1 MFNTKN
7 ILLFAGLVSASS
19 LVLAADEKKPAWKGE
34 VGAGYIATTGNSDTS
49 KLNVKAEGTLEKE
62 KWRHYIKATAL
73 NSDSNGVTDAE
84 KYFTSNQDQIKAI
97 INHPSIQGAN
107 LRGSIVGGLFNE
119 YNKLLS
125 IGQELTIEIDKI
137 VKGQE

>member
-49 KLNVKAEGTLEKE
+49 KLSAKAEGTLEKE
-62 KWRHYIKATAL
+62 KWRHYFKVTAL

-84 KYFTSNQDQIKAI
+84 RYFIAGKSDYKYKEDSYVFGRADYET
-97 INHPSIQGAN
+97 
-107 LRGSIVGGLFNE
+107 
-119 YNKLLS
+119 
-125 IGQELTIEIDKI
+125 DKI
-137 VKGQE
+137 NGFDYQYNDNGWYRPSLSEKLSCNDTGC